1 MSRTEKSSK
10 KIRTCYFFDDLVNIN
25 KLGTNNT
32 KIDEISYKNIL
43 IYYFGNGTTKIIKLL
58 YLIINN
64 ANRYIEE
71 NNGNRYLTLVLNGA

>member
-43 IYYFGNGTTKIIKLL
+43 IYYFGNGTTKL
-58 YLIINN
+58 
-64 ANRYIEE
+64 
-71 NNGNRYLTLVLNGA
+71 